1 MLQILLEGTEAENYI
16 RSIVRQ
22 EISTS
27 QRVEF
32 VDTDVQVSL
41 QEASELLGVCLTTI
55 HQYKRSGQLPFRK
68 VGGRVCLKKVDV
80 LALRD
85 GKEVSREA

>member
-22 EISTS
+22 GNSTP
-27 QRVEF
+27 QHF
-32 VDTDVQVSL
+32 DTGVQVSL

-68 VGGRVCLKKVDV
+68 VSGRVYLNKVDV
-80 LALRD
+80 LALRE